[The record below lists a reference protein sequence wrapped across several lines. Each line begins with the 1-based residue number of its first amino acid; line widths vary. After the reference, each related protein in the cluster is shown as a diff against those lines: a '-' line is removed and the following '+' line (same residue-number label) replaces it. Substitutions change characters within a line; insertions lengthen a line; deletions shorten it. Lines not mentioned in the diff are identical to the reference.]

1 MVYKLKWSP
10 PVLLK
15 DTGRQYIWHS
25 NADDGAKKHRNL
37 NKIFLHILTWM
48 FQGMSSVGSSDVRV
62 PNSSE
67 GERIQ
72 NLPKLICQT
81 PCKQPSMLSTCHA
94 KGCTFLNR
102 QK

>member
-1 MVYKLKWSP
+1 MVENHQIDHGIQAQMVSSR
-10 PVLLK
+10 PVETHRK
-15 DTGRQYIWHS
+15 RMYWHS
-25 NADDGAKKHRNL
+25 DADDGAEKHRNL

-81 PCKQPSMLSTCHA
+81 PCK
-94 KGCTFLNR
+94 
-102 QK
+102 

>member
-1 MVYKLKWSP
+1 MVENHQTDHGIQAQMVSSR
-10 PVLLK
+10 PVETHRK
-15 DTGRQYIWHS
+15 MIYWHS
-25 NADDGAKKHRNL
+25 DADDGAKKHRNL

-72 NLPKLICQT
+72 YSKLQNLPKLVSQT
-81 PCKQPSMLSTCHA
+81 PCK
-94 KGCTFLNR
+94 
-102 QK
+102 

>member
-1 MVYKLKWSP
+1 MVENHQTDHGIQAQMVSSR
-10 PVLLK
+10 PVESHRK
-15 DTGRQYIWHS
+15 TIYWHS
-25 NADDGAKKHRNL
+25 NADDGANKHMHL

-72 NLPKLICQT
+72 SIKLQNLPKLISQT
-81 PCKQPSMLSTCHA
+81 PCK
-94 KGCTFLNR
+94 
-102 QK
+102 